1 MIAEG
6 VEAVAGETA
15 IKQNAVYSESVDGG
29 VEASVD
35 VTGVIVRVPKRVDVH
50 YRSAS
55 RSRSALSREHVLQ
68 RSSSRGFPRPVLG
81 IHRPQSVCRDRP
93 LPQ

>member
-1 MIAEG
+1 M
-6 VEAVAGETA
+6 
-15 IKQNAVYSESVDGG
+15 KHDAVYRESVDGG
-29 VEASVD
+29 VEANI
-35 VTGVIVRVPKRVDVH
+35 TAEIVRWPKRVDVH